1 MWKSIWT
8 ILTFLL
14 FANSIFYVFSTM
26 ICVTFEDQKEKRISR
41 MAAELLVKV
50 SLTLYSSLLN
60 EETMCYYT
68 YMKAVLVLSRF
79 VCWVV
84 IYFMV

>member
-1 MWKSIWT
+1 
-8 ILTFLL
+8 
-14 FANSIFYVFSTM
+14 M

-79 VCWVV
+79 VC
-84 IYFMV
+84 